1 MIRRAAPSNPAGTRR
16 RGPKRQASPVEVIRQ
31 TQGQAQKLTDAVEAT
46 EAEPVSQV
54 RQVFPGRDNILAIF
68 REAQRLKA

>member
-1 MIRRAAPSNPAGTRR
+1 MRPRR
-16 RGPKRQASPVEVIRQ
+16 RQARPPEVIHV
-31 TQGQAQKLTDAVEAT
+31 TQGQRPQLTDAVEAA

-54 RQVFPGRDNILAIF
+54 RECFPGRDNILAIF